1 MTNPAAG
8 HNSVDKAML
17 DSFVERVEDAERDKR
32 HHAELIKEI
41 KQEAKAAGLK
51 PKLISTI
58 VRERLETAAQKEKR
72 EADESDLEVYR
83 RWLNG

>member
-1 MTNPAAG
+1 MTEGVG
-8 HNSVDKAML
+8 HNSDGAL
-17 DSFVERVEDAERDKR
+17 LNTFVERIEDAERDKR

-51 PKLISTI
+51 PKLIGQI
-58 VRERLETAAQKEKR
+58 VRQRLETDAQKQAR
-72 EADESDLEVYR
+72 EADESDLEIYR